1 MAVLSHARRTLDV
14 MALASVRTLAAAAFV
29 VVTLSTVSTA
39 FAQDSSKSEESSR
52 ETKEEI
58 KSILSDIESR
68 YPPVAPPAIQPPEV
82 RTAPEGGRMAWLPFL
97 LVGLAL
103 VLGTLGFVSF
113 RVLAVKARER
123 RIEEMAEAIRRA
135 RR

>member
-1 MAVLSHARRTLDV
+1 MAP
-14 MALASVRTLAAAAFV
+14 ASVRTLAAAAFV
-29 VVTLSTVSTA
+29 VVALSTVSTT
-39 FAQDSSKSEESSR
+39 FAQESSKSEESSL

-68 YPPVAPPAIQPPEV
+68 YPPVAPPVIQPTEERTVSTGV
-82 RTAPEGGRMAWLPFL
+82 RTAWQPL
-97 LVGLAL
+97 LLLGVAL
-103 VLGTLGFVSF
+103 VLGMLGWVFF

-135 RR
+135 RL

>member
-1 MAVLSHARRTLDV
+1 MAP
-14 MALASVRTLAAAAFV
+14 ASVRTLAAAAFV
-29 VVTLSTVSTA
+29 VVALSTVSTT
-39 FAQDSSKSEESSR
+39 FAQESSKSEESSL

-68 YPPVAPPAIQPPEV
+68 YPPIAPPVIQPTEERTVSTGV
-82 RTAPEGGRMAWLPFL
+82 RTAWRPL
-97 LVGLAL
+97 LLLGVAL
-103 VLGTLGFVSF
+103 VLGMLGWVFF

-135 RR
+135 RL

>member
-1 MAVLSHARRTLDV
+1 MAP
-14 MALASVRTLAAAAFV
+14 ASVRTLAAAAFV
-29 VVTLSTVSTA
+29 VVALSTVSTA
-39 FAQDSSKSEESSR
+39 FAQESSKSEESSL

-68 YPPVAPPAIQPPEV
+68 YPPVAPPVIQPTEERTVSTGV
-82 RTAPEGGRMAWLPFL
+82 RTAWQPL
-97 LVGLAL
+97 LLLGVAL
-103 VLGTLGFVSF
+103 VLGMLGWVFF

-135 RR
+135 RL

>member
-1 MAVLSHARRTLDV
+1 MAP
-14 MALASVRTLAAAAFV
+14 ASVRTLAAAAFV
-29 VVTLSTVSTA
+29 VVALSTVSTT
-39 FAQDSSKSEESSR
+39 FAQESSKSEESSL

-68 YPPVAPPAIQPPEV
+68 YPPVAPPVIQPTEERTVSTGV
-82 RTAPEGGRMAWLPFL
+82 RTAWRPL
-97 LVGLAL
+97 LLLGVAL
-103 VLGTLGFVSF
+103 VLGMLGWVFF

-135 RR
+135 RL